1 MDKEKT
7 VLTKKDIAN
16 LISKACGVLLIGGFA
31 AAVMTAAAAAYFIYV
46 ISAGRGSFWIYV
58 LAAAVAAF
66 FAYCLLKLLVWPLMC
81 IIKMKR
87 LSFFV
92 EEDHLSGYEEV
103 QTKARNAQYKYYYD
117 FHKSG
122 SYDSTK
128 NFIIKSLFI
137 TSEPGDM
144 HCVVKLRPGKH
155 CPLAAFTSTEYT
167 YSEKE

>member
-1 MDKEKT
+1 
-7 VLTKKDIAN
+7 
-16 LISKACGVLLIGGFA
+16 
-31 AAVMTAAAAAYFIYV
+31 MT
-46 ISAGRGSFWIYV
+46 
-58 LAAAVAAF
+58 AAVAAF
-66 FAYCLLKLLVWPLMC
+66 FSCCLLKPLVWPLIC

-87 LSFFV
+87 LSFVV
-92 EEDHLSGYEEV
+92 EEDYLSGYEEV
-103 QTKARNAQYKYYYD
+103 RTSARNARYKYYYD

-155 CPLAAFTSTEYT
+155 CPLAAFTSTEYI